1 MVIMVIL
8 LLVGVLIIFFVVI
21 KHAILLL
28 FLLSLLFN
36 HSLIFREIIQ
46 TVIHQLEKE
55 LEEAMIQS
63 HQDNMSGCTCALVY
77 LNNNELTIANV
88 GDTQYILHL
97 HLLFTTRAYLGRTDA
112 LVELTQIHDAFNDQE
127 RIKRAGGW
135 VTTCRYI
142 QFSFYSS
149 KRRSTNASWFYRF
162 PHFPFFPYTI
172 RFNRI
177 SILSSRNSQRT
188 SSK

>member
-8 LLVGVLIIFFVVI
+8 LLLGVLIIFFVVI

-88 GDTQYILHL
+88 GDTQ
-97 HLLFTTRAYLGRTDA
+97 
-112 LVELTQIHDAFNDQE
+112 
-127 RIKRAGGW
+127 
-135 VTTCRYI
+135 
-142 QFSFYSS
+142 
-149 KRRSTNASWFYRF
+149 
-162 PHFPFFPYTI
+162 
-172 RFNRI
+172 
-177 SILSSRNSQRT
+177 
-188 SSK
+188 